1 VRRLT
6 QSGAIDTEATW
17 SPDGRS
23 IYFVSDRGGGPQ
35 VYKIAATG
43 GDVQRVTFTG
53 GYNISPAIS
62 PDGRWMAYISQVEGG
77 AFRLHVMDL
86 SSGNVRSLTDTRED
100 ESPSFAPNS
109 RQIIYATRSQGR
121 DVLMMTSVDGR
132 IKARLATPAA
142 DVREPVWAPP
152 AGGMRR

>member
-1 VRRLT
+1 
-6 QSGAIDTEATW
+6 
-17 SPDGRS
+17 
-23 IYFVSDRGGGPQ
+23 
-35 VYKIAATG
+35 
-43 GDVQRVTFTG
+43 VQRITFGG

-152 AGGMRR
+152 VGGLRR